1 MPVVK
6 LCLSCN
12 KSLAGYRKHA
22 QTCGS
27 TCRGKI
33 WRSKQEITVPVK
45 LALSVQNFELI
56 RNAAEAS
63 GASINQYAHDQLVQ
77 LWRLHH
83 GN

>member
-45 LALSVQNFELI
+45 LAFSVQNFELI

-63 GASINQYAHDQLVQ
+63 DKSINQYIIDRVMLAEVSQ
-77 LWRLHH
+77 
-83 GN
+83 

>member
-6 LCLSCN
+6 LCRSCN

-45 LALSVQNFELI
+45 LAFSVQNFELI

-63 GASINQYAHDQLVQ
+63 DKSINQYMIDRVMLAEVSQ
-77 LWRLHH
+77 
-83 GN
+83 

>member
-22 QTCGS
+22 QTCSS

-45 LALSVQNFELI
+45 LAFSVQNFELI

-63 GASINQYAHDQLVQ
+63 DKPIYQYMIDRVMLAELSQ
-77 LWRLHH
+77 
-83 GN
+83 

>member
-27 TCRGKI
+27 TCRGIKFRANKEVVVPLKI
-33 WRSKQEITVPVK
+33 AFSVK
-45 LALSVQNFELI
+45 HFEAVKT
-56 RNAAEAS
+56 AAESA
-63 GASINQYAHDQLVQ
+63 GVSIAQYAHDQLVQ
-77 LWRLHH
+77 TMEASPW
-83 GN
+83 

>member
-45 LALSVQNFELI
+45 LAFSVQNFELI
-56 RNAAEAS
+56 RKAAEAS
-63 GASINQYAHDQLVQ
+63 GKSINQYVRDRFVQ
-77 LWRLHH
+77 SEYSL
-83 GN
+83 